1 MMHLPMTTFLTTDVH
16 GTPVHAGTNGQKS
29 TRFRT
34 QKNRKTPKRRKSR
47 TLVSLG
53 PRGRWFETSHSDQK
67 GGFYRKKP
75 QRGDLCGFVVTIYGG
90 KKESTQRG
98 NLRIFMAKHL

>member
-1 MMHLPMTTFLTTDVH
+1 MCTEHPF
-16 GTPVHAGTNGQKS
+16 TPEQTGKRAHVSGRK
-29 TRFRT
+29 RT
-34 QKNRKTPKRRKSR
+34 GKHPKDAKA
-47 TLVSLG
+47 LG